1 MMHLLLLPLIWSA
14 RAGQWINGTVL
25 SPFVI
30 GTTAKQIAEEEIGCY
45 GVLSYLIF
53 KVSRLIFEAWPLFNP
68 RWLAGRIARAVGL
81 GAALLA
87 SAWLLT
93 CGYVGLLIPILDL
106 NVSYGGLLLAPAVAW
121 IALGYVMLAER
132 VRARRAEL
140 EAQSEVEAD

>member
-1 MMHLLLLPLIWSA
+1 MHILLMPLGWA
-14 RAGQWINGTVL
+14 AHVGQWINDHVL
-25 SPFVI
+25 TPFQI
-30 GTTAKQIAEEEIGCY
+30 GTTAKQVTEEEIGCY
-45 GVLSYLIF
+45 GVLAYLIY
-53 KVSRLIFEAWPLFNP
+53 KVSHLLVDALPLCKP

-93 CGYVGLLIPILDL
+93 CFYVGALIPIIDL
-106 NVSYGGLLLAPAVAW
+106 NVSYGGLLLAPAAAW

-140 EAQSEVEAD
+140 EAQSEVEDD